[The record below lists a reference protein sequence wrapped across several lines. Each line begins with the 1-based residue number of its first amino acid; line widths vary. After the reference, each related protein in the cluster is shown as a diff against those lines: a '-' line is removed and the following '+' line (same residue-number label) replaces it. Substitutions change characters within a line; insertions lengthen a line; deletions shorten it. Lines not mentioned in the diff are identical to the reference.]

1 MAANQESQRDGINAQ
16 GGISATNSNKNAT
29 RVADIQRALR
39 DAQLDGWLFYDFR
52 KSDPLA
58 YRILLLDPHAF
69 ASRRWAYY
77 IPADGEPVKI
87 VHRIEQEKLDLLPGR
102 VLVYLRWQQ
111 LHAHLRDAL
120 GIEEDAKQEQQTN
133 GHKPRIA
140 MQYSP
145 NNNIPYVSRV
155 DAGTVELV
163 RSFGAEPVT
172 SADLVQV
179 FEAVWTAEQKRMHD
193 AAADNVHRII
203 LEAFNEIARRIRAD
217 EPTTEYDI
225 QQFMVRRFEDSDMT
239 SDDDPPIVAVNANSA
254 MPHYGP
260 TRTRHAPIK
269 RGDFVLLDV
278 WAKLKKPGAVYADQT
293 WTGYVGET
301 VPDEHA
307 RIFEI
312 VSGARDAAV
321 EFLREQIGAGK
332 TLRGAEVDDISRG
345 VIERAGF
352 GEQFTTRTGHSIGE
366 EVHGNGANIDNLE
379 TPDARRIIPRTCF
392 SIEPGIYQPNLFGLR
407 SEIDVYVGD
416 GEIEVTGQPIQTE
429 VVPILSDA
437 A

>member
-1 MAANQESQRDGINAQ
+1 MASDQSSQSQRDGVNEQ
-16 GGISATNSNKNAT
+16 VGTLTNDSNRHAT
-29 RVADIQRALR
+29 RVADIQRALK
-39 DAQLDGWLFYDFR
+39 DARLDGWLFYDFR

-87 VHRIEQEKLDLLPGR
+87 VHRIEQEKLDELPGR
-102 VLVYLRWQQ
+102 SLVYLKWQQ
-111 LHAHLRDAL
+111 LHAHLRNAL
-120 GIEEDAKQEQQTN
+120 GLNEDAHEN
-133 GHKPRIA
+133 HRPRIA

-179 FEAVWTAEQKRMHD
+179 FEAVWTPEQKEMHD
-193 AAADNVHRII
+193 TAADNIHRII
-203 LEAFNEIARRIRAD
+203 QEAFKEIARRIRAG

-225 QQFMVRRFEDSDMT
+225 QQFILQRFEDAGMT
-239 SDDDPPIVAVNANSA
+239 SDNDPPIVAVNANSA
-254 MPHYGP
+254 SPHYGP
-260 TRTRHAPIK
+260 TPARHSPIK
-269 RGDFVLLDV
+269 SGDFVLLDV

-293 WTGYVGET
+293 WTGFVGET
-301 VPDEHA
+301 VPEEHA

-321 EFLREQIGAGK
+321 EFLREQIGARRSI
-332 TLRGAEVDDISRG
+332 RGAEVDDVSRG
-345 VIERAGF
+345 VIEGAGY

-392 SIEPGIYQPNLFGLR
+392 SIEPGIYQPNLFGVR

-416 GEIEVTGQPIQTE
+416 GDIEVTGQPIQTAI
-429 VVPILSDA
+429 VPILQL
-437 A
+437 

>member
-1 MAANQESQRDGINAQ
+1 MASDQSSQSQRDGVNEQ
-16 GGISATNSNKNAT
+16 VGSLTNDSNRHAT
-29 RVADIQRALR
+29 RVADIQRALK
-39 DAQLDGWLFYDFR
+39 DARLDGWLFYDFR

-87 VHRIEQEKLDLLPGR
+87 VHRIEQEKLDELPGR
-102 VLVYLRWQQ
+102 SLVYLKWQQ
-111 LHAHLRDAL
+111 LHAHLRNAL
-120 GIEEDAKQEQQTN
+120 GLNEDAHEN
-133 GHKPRIA
+133 HRPRIA

-179 FEAVWTAEQKRMHD
+179 FEAVWTPEQKEMHD
-193 AAADNVHRII
+193 TAADNIHRII
-203 LEAFNEIARRIRAD
+203 QEAFKEIARRIRAG

-225 QQFMVRRFEDSDMT
+225 QQFILQRFEDAGMT
-239 SDDDPPIVAVNANSA
+239 SDNDPPIVAVNANSA
-254 MPHYGP
+254 SPHYGP
-260 TRTRHAPIK
+260 TPARHSPIK
-269 RGDFVLLDV
+269 SGDFVLLDV

-293 WTGYVGET
+293 WTGFVGET
-301 VPDEHA
+301 VPEEHA

-321 EFLREQIGAGK
+321 EFLREQIGARRSI
-332 TLRGAEVDDISRG
+332 RGAEVDDVSRG
-345 VIERAGF
+345 VIEGAGY

-392 SIEPGIYQPNLFGLR
+392 SIEPGIYQPNLFGVR

-416 GEIEVTGQPIQTE
+416 GDIEVTGQPIQTAI
-429 VVPILSDA
+429 VPILQL
-437 A
+437 

>member
-1 MAANQESQRDGINAQ
+1 MAANQNSQSQRDSVNEQ
-16 GGISATNSNKNAT
+16 GGVTSATGSNRNAT

-77 IPADGEPVKI
+77 IPATGEPVKI
-87 VHRIEQEKLDLLPGR
+87 VHRIEQEKLDALPGR
-102 VLVYLRWQQ
+102 SLVYLRWQQ

-120 GIEEDAKQEQQTN
+120 GIKDDAQQEQQTVSRT
-133 GHKPRIA
+133 PRIA

-155 DAGTVELV
+155 DAGTVELI

-179 FEAVWTAEQKRMHD
+179 FEAVWTPEQKEMHD
-193 AAADNVHRII
+193 TAADHIHRII
-203 LEAFNEIARRIRAD
+203 LEAFAEIARRIRKD

-225 QQFMVRRFEDSDMT
+225 QQFMVRRFEDANMT
-239 SDDDPPIVAVNANSA
+239 SDNDPPIVAVNANSA
-254 MPHYGP
+254 SPHYVP
-260 TRTRHAPIK
+260 SQTRHSPIR

-278 WAKLKKPGAVYADQT
+278 WAKLKKPGSVYADQT
-293 WTGYVGET
+293 WTGFVGET
-301 VPDEHA
+301 VPDDHA

-312 VSGARDAAV
+312 VSSARDAAV
-321 EFLREQIGAGK
+321 AFLREQIGAGK
-332 TLRGAEVDDISRG
+332 QLRGAEVDDVSRG

-379 TPDARRIIPRTCF
+379 TPDARRIIPQTCF
-392 SIEPGIYQPNLFGLR
+392 SIEPGIYQQNLFGLR

-429 VVPILSDA
+429 VVPILR
-437 A
+437 

>member
-1 MAANQESQRDGINAQ
+1 MASDQSSQSQSTDANEQV
-16 GGISATNSNKNAT
+16 GISSTDSNKHAT
-29 RVADIQRALR
+29 RVADIQRALK
-39 DAQLDGWLFYDFR
+39 DAGLDGWLFYDFR

-58 YRILLLDPHAF
+58 YRILLLDQNAF

-77 IPADGEPVKI
+77 IPANGQPVKI
-87 VHRIEQEKLDLLPGR
+87 VHRIEQEKLDELPGR
-102 VLVYLRWQQ
+102 TLVYLRWQQ
-111 LHAHLRDAL
+111 LHAHLRNAVGLDANE
-120 GIEEDAKQEQQTN
+120 GQAAEN
-133 GHKPRIA
+133 HKPRIA

-163 RSFGAEPVT
+163 RSFGAEPET

-179 FEAVWTAEQKRMHD
+179 FEAVWTSEQKEMHD
-193 AAADNVHRII
+193 TAADNIHRII
-203 LEAFNEIARRIRAD
+203 LEAFKEIARRIRAS
-217 EPTTEYDI
+217 ETTTEYDI
-225 QQFMVRRFEDSDMT
+225 QQFILQRFEDAGMT
-239 SDDDPPIVAVNANSA
+239 SDNDPPIVAVNANSA
-254 MPHYGP
+254 SPHYGP
-260 TRTRHAPIK
+260 TSKRHSPIK
-269 RGDFVLLDV
+269 SGDFVLLDV

-293 WTGYVGET
+293 WTGFVGET
-301 VPDEHA
+301 VPEEHA

-321 EFLREQIGAGK
+321 EFLREQIRARRSI
-332 TLRGAEVDDISRG
+332 RGAEVDDVSRG
-345 VIERAGF
+345 VIERAGY

-392 SIEPGIYQPNLFGLR
+392 SIEPGIYQPNLFGVR

-416 GEIEVTGQPIQTE
+416 DEIEVTGQPIQTE
-429 VVPILSDA
+429 IVPIFQL
-437 A
+437 